1 MESRKGIDNS
11 FIAESRVGKSTIEKD
26 DNALPSLLIDT
37 IDKIESRCRG
47 SFDSFVFAPNMA
59 ELDNALSSAS
69 YAAVSSAQVDASSFF
84 GRSDKSYL
92 WDYEL
97 PDYGKRSI
105 DNAGYFLLARENEGM
120 RKAVRVAIEMLGS
133 TDSVSEEHVS
143 SLLDEISRRGI
154 PTLKHLTAGG
164 TSTLGEVGMLCALKL
179 LQPEF
184 QKENKQLGLIPS
196 GMMKH

>member
-1 MESRKGIDNS
+1 MNSKTESHGIHSAIDGNCLSRWRVRKGIDNS
-11 FIAESRVGKSTIEKD
+11 FIAESRIGKSTIEKD

-69 YAAVSSAQVDASSFF
+69 YAAVSSAQVDASSF

-120 RKAVRVAIEMLGS
+120 RKAVRVAIKCLEVLI
-133 TDSVSEEHVS
+133 
-143 SLLDEISRRGI
+143 LLVKSM
-154 PTLKHLTAGG
+154 
-164 TSTLGEVGMLCALKL
+164 SQVY
-179 LQPEF
+179 
-184 QKENKQLGLIPS
+184 
-196 GMMKH
+196 